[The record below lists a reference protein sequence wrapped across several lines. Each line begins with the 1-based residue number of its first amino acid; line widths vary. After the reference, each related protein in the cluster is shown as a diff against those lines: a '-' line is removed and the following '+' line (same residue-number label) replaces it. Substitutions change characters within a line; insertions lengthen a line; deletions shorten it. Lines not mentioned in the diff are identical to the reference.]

1 MAAALQSGRS
11 HPARQFGLLSPKGDI
26 PRAGANAYK
35 AAMTA
40 DQQPHDAARERGT
53 FPTAWRE
60 RVSAG
65 RAYPL
70 GAEDLFNALAL
81 TPQAGLLSCHFSSS
95 RALGARRRAKVKP
108 QFRGEVIEPPLYQVL
123 KFKYEKRERSIYS
136 GDFDEQ
142 RGAFDPSWTITVSA
156 VPSEMRSAI
165 RRALLEHGLPSIAQP
180 WLLKHS
186 VATGLIGTC
195 EISLRY
201 DAETGS
207 LLGVEN
213 DALQPASP

>member
-1 MAAALQSGRS
+1 
-11 HPARQFGLLSPKGDI
+11 
-26 PRAGANAYK
+26 
-35 AAMTA
+35 MTA
-40 DQQPHDAARERGT
+40 DRQPHDAASERGR

-70 GAEDLFNALAL
+70 GAEDLSNALAL

-95 RALGARRRAKVKP
+95 RALGARRRGKVKP
-108 QFRGEVIEPPLYQVL
+108 QFRGEAIEPPLYQVL
-123 KFKYEKRERSIYS
+123 GIRYEKRERSIYS

-142 RGAFDPSWTITVSA
+142 RGAFDPSWTITISA

-165 RRALLEHGLPSIAQP
+165 RKALLEHGLPRIAQP

-186 VATGLIGTC
+186 AATGLVGTC
-195 EISLRY
+195 EIRLRY
-201 DAETGS
+201 DADKGS
-207 LLGVEN
+207 LFGVES
-213 DALQPASP
+213 DALQPGSP